1 MQSYHDV
8 QERVFSCFKGLAI
21 GDAIGKQTESLKFE
35 EIKEWFPEGISGLHG
50 AINTVMPRYDGK
62 HYLWRFGE
70 TTDDTEQSIS
80 IARVIANG
88 TPLSHTSVG
97 KELMLC
103 RKSNRP
109 TLLLGKFQQIG
120 DPSRIAFEGNGCG
133 AAMRVAP
140 IGALY
145 SSEKINELVN
155 ADQI

>member
-1 MQSYHDV
+1 MGAS
-8 QERVFSCFKGLAI
+8 FSFSVIWSLYSATRGQAIPSVIGRYLSAATFKGLAI

-88 TPLSHTSVG
+88 TPLSHSF
-97 KELMLC
+97 
-103 RKSNRP
+103 S
-109 TLLLGKFQQIG
+109 
-120 DPSRIAFEGNGCG
+120 
-133 AAMRVAP
+133 
-140 IGALY
+140 
-145 SSEKINELVN
+145 
-155 ADQI
+155 